1 MKIRRELAARP
12 FVFASLG
19 TLQGHRYTLL
29 RNIARACKPLGVQL
43 LIAHCGGL
51 NAAQAARLQDEG
63 AYWVTDFAPQRAAL
77 ARAAAVITHA
87 GLNTVLD
94 ALEAGVPML
103 ALPIAFDQ
111 PGVAARIEHAGVGMR
126 LQPQLASPARIGHAL
141 QRLLSEGEFRRR
153 AAQLG
158 AQVRQAGGA
167 VRAAELIEAA
177 LGTDGQRLEV
187 ASGA

>member
-1 MKIRRELAARP
+1 M
-12 FVFASLG
+12 
-19 TLQGHRYTLL
+19 GH
-29 RNIARACKPLGVQL
+29 
-43 LIAHCGGL
+43 
-51 NAAQAARLQDEG
+51 
-63 AYWVTDFAPQRAAL
+63 TDFAPQRAAL

-111 PGVAARIEHAGVGMR
+111 PGVAARIEHAGVGLR
-126 LQPQLASPARIGHAL
+126 LQSQLASPARIGHAL
-141 QRLLSEGEFRRR
+141 QRLLNEGEFRQR
-153 AAQLG
+153 AVRLG
-158 AQVRQAGGA
+158 AEVREAGGA

-177 LGTDGQRLEV
+177 LRTDGQRAEV